1 MKRDEVANLWRTWI
15 TRTLTKTRT
24 NGGNSLR
31 EEQPRARASL
41 VKWHWLGL
49 GEEEG
54 CQFIVGALVPAG
66 GSSRY

>member
-1 MKRDEVANLWRTWI
+1 MIEKYVYKFLIFNIANKPTP
-15 TRTLTKTRT
+15 TRT

-54 CQFIVGALVPAG
+54 CQFIVGALVPAS